1 MLTSMLEMKYR
12 SRHLMEIAVLILIAI
27 FLNSDAY
34 AGAPT
39 YSRKEQ
45 RRFSQA
51 RMKLARAKVT
61 EERWDG
67 ILALEEFRTEYPQT
81 NLRVDALESLFIHYS
96 IVVDDPGFLLR
107 LAEEAIALQPNRNG
121 LYLKIVQSF
130 IDKEIFPSQTLIFAQ
145 KSLAI
150 AESIHANA
158 GDGYQRGIIRR
169 QGLLSRAFQLAN
181 QPEEAL
187 NVIRRSLQQV
197 EALPVTAFPDQATR
211 QKTVDG
217 IRLDLLRLYIEQE
230 RWDPAYELACDLLK
244 NSVTREP
251 VFELWSRAYVGKFGS
266 ADGIIYAYADLKAEI
281 EEMRKARMVE
291 KRVRRP
297 APIFTLK
304 TLNDETV
311 SLELKTLNDE
321 SMSLEALNGK
331 VVLINFWASW
341 CGPCLEELPKL
352 EALTRAYQKDSVAFM
367 AVNLDTQEGEGKRK
381 NLISDIKARLAPS
394 MTFLIGN
401 DEVRREFGID
411 NIPYTCIVDRE
422 GYIRYEKTGLSS
434 DFKATIKDQLTWV
447 IGLSEAD

>member
-1 MLTSMLEMKYR
+1 MLSSMVEIKYR
-12 SRHLMEIAVLILIAI
+12 SSHLMEIAILILIAI

-39 YSRKEQ
+39 YSREEQ
-45 RRFSQA
+45 RRISQA
-51 RMKLARAKVT
+51 KMKLARAKET
-61 EERWDG
+61 EEHWDG
-67 ILALEEFRTEYPQT
+67 ILALEEFRREYPQT
-81 NLRVDALESLFIHYS
+81 NLKVDALEWLFVHYS
-96 IVVDDPGFLLR
+96 MVVDDPGFLLR

-121 LYLKIVQSF
+121 LYRKIVATF

-150 AESIHANA
+150 AESIYPNA
-158 GDGYQRGIIRR
+158 SDDFQRGIIQR
-169 QGLLSRAFQLAN
+169 QGLLSQALQMAN

-187 NVIRRSLQQV
+187 KVIRRSLQQV

-217 IRLDLLRLYIEQE
+217 IRLDLLRLYIEQR
-230 RWDPAYELACDLLK
+230 RWDLAYELACDLLK
-244 NSVTREP
+244 RSVTREP
-251 VFELWSRAYVGKFGS
+251 VYEFWSRAYVGKFGS

-281 EEMRKARMVE
+281 EEMRKARLVE

-321 SMSLEALNGK
+321 SMSLNALKGK

-341 CGPCLEELPKL
+341 CGPCLEELPQL
-352 EALTRAYQKDSVAFM
+352 EALTRKYKPESVAFL
-367 AVNLDTQEGEGKRK
+367 AVNLDTHDEEEYRRD
-381 NLISDIKARLAPS
+381 LVLSTKARLAPS
-394 MTFLIGN
+394 MTYLMGN
-401 DEVRREFGID
+401 DEVRREFGFD
-411 NIPYTCIVDRE
+411 KIPYTCIVDRE
-422 GYIRYEKTGLSS
+422 GHIRYEKTGLSS
-434 DFKATIKDQLTWV
+434 DFKATIKDQLAWV
-447 IGLSEAD
+447 MGLSEAE